1 MRSSNSATG
10 SGVYSQANS
19 LAVQVPRTLMK
30 EGSFAF
36 DDEGLEDQTS
46 YGGDSTSVGRSEQ
59 DKTEGKDS
67 DVAVSKNDELRNNND
82 AIDITLA
89 VVDHTPSDMG
99 DPVYTSFKDPSIQA
113 QRSEVNTRATCDADS
128 TSENIV
134 YGPMVDQTP
143 NTPSASVC
151 RFSTDSV
158 VV

>member
-1 MRSSNSATG
+1 MVVIR
-10 SGVYSQANS
+10 
-19 LAVQVPRTLMK
+19 LASDVVN
-30 EGSFAF
+30 
-36 DDEGLEDQTS
+36 
-46 YGGDSTSVGRSEQ
+46 
-59 DKTEGKDS
+59 KTEGKDS
-67 DVAVSKNDELRNNND
+67 DVTVSKIDEWRTNND